1 MKNFEI
7 TFHTFDNQPHIFF
20 GKNAMI
26 TSEFTG
32 KNWGARDQNLINR
45 KNSEYSNAIVHAFQG
60 FRAPFSGK
68 IVHIFPEQSAA
79 FN

>member
-32 KNWGARDQNLINR
+32 KNWGARDHNLINR
-45 KNSEYSNAIVHAFQG
+45 KNRS
-60 FRAPFSGK
+60 K
-68 IVHIFPEQSAA
+68 L
-79 FN
+79 

>member
-7 TFHTFDNQPHIFF
+7 AFHTFDNQPHIFF

-32 KNWGARDQNLINR
+32 KNWGAKDQNLINR
-45 KNSEYSNAIVHAFQG
+45 KNRI
-60 FRAPFSGK
+60 K
-68 IVHIFPEQSAA
+68 L
-79 FN
+79 